1 MDTPKSPTPCDNV
14 ITIPQFT
21 GTCWFNTLLMNMFYS
36 DGMRN
41 FFMNHIKTITTKE
54 KQHVVNVISD
64 ILHKQYYGNRKNFK
78 RFYNE
83 LSPENLLE
91 LLHKE
96 DGKLFY
102 FDKNIESGHNVLLY
116 FTRFVK
122 YLEMENKVLY
132 LHSKDTPGG
141 LKGLFYSSYNLPT
154 KIIRMDGEYACVP
167 NVDGTDYKNVLI
179 KSQWDKLMKKHITML
194 REFSIQL
201 KEEPK
206 NVDIL
211 VVSTPQPLT
220 FVSNKFDEY
229 DMFRDGKV
237 SDEVV
242 GDKIIYNN
250 EVYVLNSLS
259 LDNYDVKECG
269 SGHSIAGV
277 TCMGDRYMY
286 NGWLGS
292 TKDPAKSK
300 DVGGIDTPCKLMKYD
315 WFNNS
320 GDFCLNARRCKLD
333 KAILG
338 KSELCFNVKKGDRTY
353 IYVKDNTFHVDKK
366 GKIHS
371 KPAKEPLM
379 YSPSPSSPPK
389 YSTQFRKL
397 SKEDDL
403 CVENNTGIVHICKKM
418 SKSPS
423 PGPSSSKK
431 SPSPGPSSS
440 KKSPSPGPSSSKKS
454 PSPGPSS
461 SKKSSSPGP
470 SSSKKSPSPRMQKM
484 SPSKMITEA
493 YCNKHYTIKELKD
506 VARKLKKDGH
516 KKILITV
523 PKSELCKSLQEYLPA
538 KQ

>member
-91 LLHKE
+91 FLHKE

-102 FDKNIESGHNVLLY
+102 FDKNKECGYNMLPY

-132 LHSKDTPGG
+132 LHSEPTSEG
-141 LKGLFYSSYNLPT
+141 LKGLFYSSYNLPI
-154 KIIRMDGEYACVP
+154 KIMRIDGTPREEPLIEGFDYIRMHTLLRSDT
-167 NVDGTDYKNVLI
+167 NKNMTDSDMVTLLENY
-179 KSQWDKLMKKHITML
+179 DKLYNGHVNMIKKGK
-194 REFSIQL
+194 S
-201 KEEPK
+201 KK
-206 NVDIL
+206 KKVDIL
-211 VVSTPQPLT
+211 VVSTPSILT
-220 FVSNKFDEY
+220 SSLHRNKLIDY

-237 SDEVV
+237 SDELV

-250 EVYVLNSLS
+250 EVYVLDTLALS
-259 LDNYDVKECG
+259 NYDRTKIG
-269 SGHSIAGV
+269 RGHAIAGV

-300 DVGGIDTPCKLMKYD
+300 NVEGRDTPCDLMKYD

-320 GDFCLNARRCKLD
+320 GDFCLNLEKCKLD
-333 KAILG
+333 KEILG

-353 IYVKDNTFHVDKK
+353 IYVKENTFHVDKK

-379 YSPSPSSPPK
+379 YSPSPSYPLK

-397 SKEDDL
+397 SKDDDL

-454 PSPGPSS
+454 PSP
-461 SKKSSSPGP
+461 
-470 SSSKKSPSPRMQKM
+470 RMQKL
-484 SPSKMITEA
+484 SPSKMMTEA
-493 YCNKHYTIKELKD
+493 YCNKYYTIKELKD
-506 VARKLKKDGH
+506 IARKLKKDGH

-523 PKSELCKSLQEYLPA
+523 PKSELCKSLQEYLPV